1 MLNIKKAITVLGIP
15 LNNLV
20 SLSLF
25 IMFCWL
31 GNLFAPLSSLLSV
44 NHYAQMQSVPD
55 FPKGIEFDP
64 RHPPQQGERGISPS
78 AISEN
83 VEIVG
88 VTERGALMSS

>member
-1 MLNIKKAITVLGIP
+1 MLNIKKAITISRIL
-15 LNNLV
+15 LNNFV

-25 IMFCWL
+25 IIFCWL
-31 GNLFAPLSSLLSV
+31 GNL
-44 NHYAQMQSVPD
+44 YAQMPGD
-55 FPKGIEFDP
+55 FPEGREFDP